1 MALIHAQT
9 EDSYEHLCLGE
20 YLCSSVFFLMKAVLG
35 SPVCDLFLDSNQP

>member
-20 YLCSSVFFLMKAVLG
+20 YLCSSVFSDEGCSRQSSL
-35 SPVCDLFLDSNQP
+35 